1 MARPSLWEELNWRGL
16 VHQTTSPDLP
26 AKLDTD
32 FLTAYIGFDPT
43 ADSLHIGS
51 LLQMTTMRRLQRAG
65 HRVIGL
71 VGGGTGMIG
80 DPSFKSDERVL
91 LDDGSLSMVPEE
103 WLKRYALLGQVG
115 TVEGDAVRFSRA
127 QVGVLDA
134 LLASRPEVTFDKQFA
149 RARDALRKFQGVT
162 AADPPKPFQGEL
174 REYQREGLGW
184 LRFLRKFGFGG

>member
-91 LDDGSLSMVPEE
+91 LDDGTLERNSAAIRQQIESFL
-103 WLKRYALLGQVG
+103 
-115 TVEGDAVRFSRA
+115 EGPGEGGARGACLPRRHR
-127 QVGVLDA
+127 LDQ
-134 LLASRPEVTFDKQFA
+134 LLAADLHRCAMGRLQAVWHRPRT
-149 RARDALRKFQGVT
+149 RSLG
-162 AADPPKPFQGEL
+162 L
-174 REYQREGLGW
+174 RELS
-184 LRFLRKFGFGG
+184 